1 MNLLI
6 IGSGGREHSLVW
18 KLSQDERVNNL
29 FCAPG
34 NPGMRE
40 ADLVDLAV
48 NDSAGLLEFAL
59 SNDIDLTIVGPEL
72 PLVKGIVDEFR
83 ASGLLIFGP
92 TAKAAALEGSK
103 LFAKEMMQK
112 YSIPTAK
119 YKSFENTVE
128 ALDYISDKTVPCVIK
143 ASGLAAG
150 KGVLICNSVEEAE
163 KAIKDM
169 LVDKVFGDAGNLILI
184 EELMEGEEAS
194 ILVITDGQNHV
205 ILPSAQDHKRI
216 DDGDEGLNTGG
227 MGAYSPAPIVTDDM
241 IRIIE
246 STIVIPTLNAMI
258 QKNNPY
264 TGVLYVGIMM
274 TSDGPK
280 VVEYNVRFGD
290 PEAQAIIPL
299 IGIEF
304 LDLLLASAK
313 GDISSITLS
322 ENSKSSTCIVLSSEG
337 YPGKYE
343 NGMLITGLEGNFS
356 SDIVIFHAGTDKK
369 ESEYITNGGRV
380 LNIVGLGDRLEVSIK
395 ESYAAVRKI
404 DFEGMHYRNDIGQKG
419 LMYIRNNLT

>member
-40 ADLVDLAV
+40 ADLVDLAI

-119 YKSFENTVE
+119 YKSFENTAE

-241 IRIIE
+241 MRIIE

-258 QKNNPY
+258 QENNPY

-322 ENSKSSTCIVLSSEG
+322 ENSKSSTCIVLSSGG

-404 DFEGMHYRNDIGQKG
+404 DFKGMHYRNDIGQKG